1 MRSWKRLRYGTGV
14 MCAALA
20 TGMAGSIAGG
30 LAPANAAAA
39 WYTNYVS
46 PHGSVHHSGR
56 SCATA
61 RFRSIQ
67 AAVSDTAAGGTVIVC
82 RGVYR
87 QSVTITKP
95 LVVQGLRGAVINAR
109 GRPYGI
115 GLASPAVEVRGLWI
129 ENATINS
136 KKDWPGDGII
146 TAGFVRGKPVAGNQ
160 ELIIGNRVQNNQGAG
175 IDLNSTSHSLA
186 ENNVAEG
193 NGVGINLSDDLGKP
207 DAGNVVRGNTSS
219 RNPGGCGV
227 ALAEHTGAGIYG
239 NLVQG
244 NVLDDN
250 GLGTPSRPNASAG
263 SGVILASATKSGGV
277 FNNVIKGN
285 RLAGNG
291 HGGVAMHVHLKG
303 PRFSGNLITGNT
315 IGTNN
320 RRTDAGDLRTTGI
333 YLGSAGPSSITVV
346 NNLIY
351 DNRIGIFAAGPVAVA
366 GVRHNT
372 FRHVFRHFKRIAV
385 YPA

>member
-1 MRSWKRLRYGTGV
+1 MRTWKRLRYGAGLS
-14 MCAALA
+14 AAVV
-20 TGMAGSIAGG
+20 TVVAGSLAGG
-30 LAPANAAAA
+30 LTPASAAPA

-46 PHGSVHHSGR
+46 PHGSVHHAGR

-67 AAVSDTAAGGTVIVC
+67 AAVGDTAVGGTVIVC
-82 RGVYR
+82 RGVYW

-95 LVVQGLRGAVINAR
+95 LVVEGLRGAVINAK

-115 GLASPAVEVRGLWI
+115 GLASSAVEVRGLWI
-129 ENATINS
+129 ENATVNT
-136 KKDWPGDGII
+136 KKGWPGDGII
-146 TAGFVRGKPVAGNQ
+146 TAGFVRGKPVPGNQ

-175 IDLNSTSHSLA
+175 IDLNSTSRSQA
-186 ENNVAEG
+186 DNNVAEG
-193 NGVGINLSDDLGKP
+193 NGIGINLSDDLGKP
-207 DAGNVVRGNTSS
+207 DADNIVRGNNSS

-227 ALAEHTGAGIYG
+227 ALADHTGAGVYG

-263 SGVILASATKSGGV
+263 SGVILASAAKTGGV
-277 FNNVIKGN
+277 YNNVIKGN
-285 RLAGNG
+285 RMAGNG
-291 HGGVAMHVHLKG
+291 HGGVAMHVHIKG

-320 RRTDAGDLRTTGI
+320 LRTDFGDLKTTGI
-333 YLGSAGPSSITVV
+333 YLASAGRSSITVV
-346 NNLIY
+346 HNLIY
-351 DNRIGIFAAGPVAVA
+351 DNKIGIFAAGPVAVT
-366 GVRHNT
+366 GVYRNT
-372 FRHVFRHFKRIAV
+372 FRHVSRGFKRIPV
-385 YPA
+385 Y